1 MNESMQEY
9 RTILADNPAK
19 AEKQLYKLAKKGDL
33 NALSA
38 LNEYYEKCVTEA
50 KTPKELSRI
59 RQKALK
65 AAMLGAAQNS
75 PYWLIWREK
84 CTVMAWGRRKMRKRR
99 FPIMRN
105 RRLSVM
111 WMALLRSDAPG

>member
-38 LNEYYEKCVTEA
+38 LNEYYEMADAGGVQ
-50 KTPKELSRI
+50 L
-59 RQKALK
+59 Q
-65 AAMLGAAQNS
+65 AAAGRGIVGKGQNI
-75 PYWLIWREK
+75 L
-84 CTVMAWGRRKMRKRR
+84 
-99 FPIMRN
+99 
-105 RRLSVM
+105 
-111 WMALLRSDAPG
+111 